1 MKFDLQNKDNRVLL
15 LILITRIIHTAYLLF
30 FTKMEFIYILII
42 LFIIDLIDCEIP
54 RLLKLYNNKNI
65 CDSNEYKFID
75 TISSIIT
82 YLLITY
88 YIFGNNIKIITR
100 IPKIY
105 LLIFVGFFALRIHKL
120 IDIIKT
126 E

>member
-1 MKFDLQNKDNRVLL
+1 MKFDLQNKDNRILVYILL
-15 LILITRIIHTAYLLF
+15 TRIIHTIYLLF

-42 LFIIDLIDCEIP
+42 LFIIDLIDCEVP
-54 RLLKLYNNKNI
+54 RLLKLYNNNNI
-65 CDSNEYKFID
+65 CDSNQYKFID
-75 TISSIIT
+75 TISSIII

-88 YIFGNNIKIITR
+88 YIFGNNIKIITK